1 MKKYIKNRKEIT
13 VSLLFNAG
21 MLMAILLLCVPLSE
35 SGDDAVMM
43 SIVSGGYGEYTSYI
57 VFSNIFYA
65 KVIMLLN
72 SQIGLINWYML
83 IQFGVIFFSFSS
95 ITYILLKKYG
105 IKLGFLLSF
114 CFVIFFSSDVYLQYQ
129 FTKTAALAT
138 AAGCVVLFY
147 IIEAK
152 KSILTIIVGGGL
164 IVLGSMIRFYSFLEV
179 MGIFFPLGVWIIL
192 VALRKKEYKTVK
204 RYVIIFGTVVF
215 VSFAF
220 YFFDKMVYNSQS
232 EWAEYKEY
240 NSLRSKIRDYPIAD
254 YDENEEA
261 YRDIGMTKND
271 YLNLLQW
278 NIGDI
283 EYYTPDLYEKI
294 INIKPE
300 NKLEEQE
307 DAENIQEAIRF
318 YAKEYGSSD
327 WLACFIIV
335 STLLLLFI
343 KKRWTIVGA
352 GMCSLIMIG
361 AYSIYL
367 YLQGRYGLQRIE
379 MALWLSGILFMISVI
394 PSSVERTEGKWK
406 IHFLGMG
413 VCVVIAFLGFGN
425 YQGNICAKEEILYEK
440 AKVRD
445 FYDYLNTNKENVY
458 LMNAISGY
466 MGEQISLFEPYE
478 LGYCDHVLGL
488 GGWYTNSPIMKGAQN
503 RQGIQNVFSDVVDN
517 DHAFIISKNDIE
529 IETEYIREH
538 YFPNAYN
545 ELVETYGDY
554 KIYSIKTAQ

>member
-1 MKKYIKNRKEIT
+1 MKEYIKNRKEIT
-13 VSLLFNAG
+13 LSLIFNTG
-21 MLMAILLLCVPLSE
+21 LIMAILLLCVPLSE

-65 KVIMLLN
+65 KIIMLLN

-83 IQFGVIFFSFSS
+83 IQFGVIFFSFCS
-95 ITYILLKKYG
+95 ITYILLRKYG

-114 CFVIFFSSDVYLQYQ
+114 CFVMFFSSDVYLQYQ

-147 IIEAK
+147 IIGVR
-152 KSILTIIVGGGL
+152 KSTPGIIAGGGL

-179 MGIFFPLGVWIIL
+179 MGIFFPLGIWLIL
-192 VALRKKEYKTVK
+192 LALRKNEYKTVK
-204 RYVIIFGTVVF
+204 RYIFIFGTVVIA
-215 VSFAF
+215 SFAF
-220 YFFDKMVYNSQS
+220 YFSDKMVYNSQS

-240 NSLRSKIRDYPIAD
+240 NSLRSKIRDYPIAG

-261 YRDIGMTKND
+261 YKDIGMTKND

-283 EYYTPDLYEKI
+283 DYYTPDLYKKI

-300 NKLEEQE
+300 NKLEGQE
-307 DAENIQEAIRF
+307 ETGNIREAIRF

-327 WLACFIIV
+327 WLACFVII
-335 STLLLLFI
+335 SILLLLFI
-343 KKRWTIVGA
+343 KKRWKIVGA
-352 GMCSLIMIG
+352 GMCSLILVG
-361 AYSIYL
+361 VYSIYL

-379 MALWLSGILFMISVI
+379 MALWLSGILFMLSVI
-394 PSSVERTEGKWK
+394 PSSVERTEYNRKMR
-406 IHFLGMG
+406 FLGIG
-413 VCVVIAFLGFGN
+413 AYVAIAFLCFGN

-445 FYDYLNTNKENVY
+445 FYDYLNANRENVY

-466 MGEQISLFEPYE
+466 MGEQMSLFEPYE

-488 GGWYTNSPIMKGAQN
+488 GGWYTNSPIMKDSQK
-503 RQGIQNVFSDVVDN
+503 RQGIQNVFKDVVDN

-545 ELVETYGDY
+545 ELIEVYGDY
-554 KIYSIKTAQ
+554 KIYAIKTVQ

>member
-1 MKKYIKNRKEIT
+1 MKEYIKNRKEIT
-13 VSLLFNAG
+13 LSLIFNTG
-21 MLMAILLLCVPLSE
+21 LIIAILLLCVPLSE

-65 KVIMLLN
+65 KIIMLLN

-83 IQFGVIFFSFSS
+83 IQFGVIFFSFCS
-95 ITYILLKKYG
+95 ITYILLRKYG

-114 CFVIFFSSDVYLQYQ
+114 CFVMFFSSDVYLQYQ

-147 IIEAK
+147 IIGVR
-152 KSILTIIVGGGL
+152 KSTPGIIAGGGL
-164 IVLGSMIRFYSFLEV
+164 IVLGSVIRFYSFLEV
-179 MGIFFPLGVWIIL
+179 MGIFFPLGIWLIL
-192 VALRKKEYKTVK
+192 LALRKNEYKTVK
-204 RYVIIFGTVVF
+204 RYIFIFGTVVIA
-215 VSFAF
+215 SFAF
-220 YFFDKMVYNSQS
+220 YFSDKMVYNSQS

-240 NSLRSKIRDYPIAD
+240 NSLRSKIRDYPIAG

-261 YRDIGMTKND
+261 YKDIGMTKND

-283 EYYTPDLYEKI
+283 DYYTPDLYKKI

-300 NKLEEQE
+300 NKLEGQE
-307 DAENIQEAIRF
+307 ETGNIREAIRF

-327 WLACFIIV
+327 WLACFVII
-335 STLLLLFI
+335 SILLLLFI
-343 KKRWTIVGA
+343 KKRWKIVGA
-352 GMCSLIMIG
+352 GMCSLILVG
-361 AYSIYL
+361 VYSIYL

-379 MALWLSGILFMISVI
+379 MALWLSGILFMLSVI
-394 PSSVERTEGKWK
+394 PSSVERTEYNRKMR
-406 IHFLGMG
+406 FLGIG
-413 VCVVIAFLGFGN
+413 AYVAIAFLCFGN

-445 FYDYLNTNKENVY
+445 FYDYLNANRENVY

-466 MGEQISLFEPYE
+466 MGEQMSLFEPYE

-488 GGWYTNSPIMKGAQN
+488 GGWYTNSPIMKDAQK
-503 RQGIQNVFSDVVDN
+503 RQGIQNVFKDVVDN

-545 ELVETYGDY
+545 ELIEVYGDY
-554 KIYSIKTAQ
+554 KIYAIKTVQ

>member
-1 MKKYIKNRKEIT
+1 MKEYIKNRKEIT
-13 VSLLFNAG
+13 LSLIFNTG
-21 MLMAILLLCVPLSE
+21 LIMAILLLCVPLSE

-65 KVIMLLN
+65 KIIMLLN

-83 IQFGVIFFSFSS
+83 IQFGVIFFSFCS
-95 ITYILLKKYG
+95 ITYILLRKYG

-114 CFVIFFSSDVYLQYQ
+114 CFVMFFSSDVYLQYQ

-147 IIEAK
+147 IIGVR
-152 KSILTIIVGGGL
+152 KSTPGIIAGGGL

-179 MGIFFPLGVWIIL
+179 MGIFFPLGIWLIL
-192 VALRKKEYKTVK
+192 LALRKNEYKTVK
-204 RYVIIFGTVVF
+204 RYIFIFGTVVIA
-215 VSFAF
+215 SFAF
-220 YFFDKMVYNSQS
+220 YFSDKMVYNSQS

-240 NSLRSKIRDYPIAD
+240 NSLRSKIRDYPIAG

-261 YRDIGMTKND
+261 YKDIGMTKND

-283 EYYTPDLYEKI
+283 DYYTPDLYKKI

-300 NKLEEQE
+300 NKLEGQE
-307 DAENIQEAIRF
+307 ETGNIREAIRF

-327 WLACFIIV
+327 WLACFVII
-335 STLLLLFI
+335 SILLLLFI
-343 KKRWTIVGA
+343 KKRWKIVGA
-352 GMCSLIMIG
+352 GMCSLILVG
-361 AYSIYL
+361 VYSIYL

-379 MALWLSGILFMISVI
+379 MALWLSGILFMLSVI
-394 PSSVERTEGKWK
+394 PSSVERTEYNRKMR
-406 IHFLGMG
+406 FLGIG
-413 VCVVIAFLGFGN
+413 AYVAIAFLCFGN

-445 FYDYLNTNKENVY
+445 FYDYLNANRENVY

-466 MGEQISLFEPYE
+466 MGEQMSLFEPYE

-488 GGWYTNSPIMKGAQN
+488 GGWYTNSPIMKDAQK
-503 RQGIQNVFSDVVDN
+503 RQGIQNVFKDVVDN

-545 ELVETYGDY
+545 ELIEVYGHY
-554 KIYSIKTAQ
+554 KIYAIKTVQ

>member
-1 MKKYIKNRKEIT
+1 MKEYIKNRKEIT
-13 VSLLFNAG
+13 LSLIFNTG
-21 MLMAILLLCVPLSE
+21 LIMAILLLCVPLSE

-65 KVIMLLN
+65 KIIMLLN

-83 IQFGVIFFSFSS
+83 IQFGVIFFSFCS
-95 ITYILLKKYG
+95 ITYILLRKYG

-147 IIEAK
+147 IIGVR
-152 KSILTIIVGGGL
+152 KSTPGIIAGGGL

-179 MGIFFPLGVWIIL
+179 MGIFFPLGIWLIL
-192 VALRKKEYKTVK
+192 LALRKNEYKTVK
-204 RYVIIFGTVVF
+204 RYIFIFGTVVIA
-215 VSFAF
+215 SFAF
-220 YFFDKMVYNSQS
+220 YFSDKMVYNSQS

-240 NSLRSKIRDYPIAD
+240 NSLRSKIRDYPIAG

-261 YRDIGMTKND
+261 YKDIGMTKND

-283 EYYTPDLYEKI
+283 DYYTPDLYKKI

-300 NKLEEQE
+300 NKLDGQEETG
-307 DAENIQEAIRF
+307 NIREAIRF

-327 WLACFIIV
+327 WLACFVII
-335 STLLLLFI
+335 SILLLLFI
-343 KKRWTIVGA
+343 KKRWKIVGA
-352 GMCSLIMIG
+352 GMCSLILVG
-361 AYSIYL
+361 VYSIYL

-379 MALWLSGILFMISVI
+379 MALWLSGILFMLSVI
-394 PSSVERTEGKWK
+394 PSSVERTEYNRKMR
-406 IHFLGMG
+406 FLGIG
-413 VCVVIAFLGFGN
+413 AYVAIAFLCFGN

-445 FYDYLNTNKENVY
+445 FYDYLNANRESVY

-466 MGEQISLFEPYE
+466 MGEQMSLFEPYE

-488 GGWYTNSPIMKGAQN
+488 GGWYTNSPIMKDAQK
-503 RQGIQNVFSDVVDN
+503 RQGIQNVFKDVVDN

-545 ELVETYGDY
+545 ELIEIYGDY
-554 KIYSIKTAQ
+554 KIYAIKTVQ

>member
-1 MKKYIKNRKEIT
+1 MKEYIKNRKEIT
-13 VSLLFNAG
+13 LSLIFNTG
-21 MLMAILLLCVPLSE
+21 LIMAILLLCVPLSE

-65 KVIMLLN
+65 KIIMLLN

-83 IQFGVIFFSFSS
+83 IQFGVIFFSFCS
-95 ITYILLKKYG
+95 ITYILLRKYG

-147 IIEAK
+147 IIGVR
-152 KSILTIIVGGGL
+152 KSTPGIIAGGGL

-179 MGIFFPLGVWIIL
+179 MGIFFPLGIWLIL
-192 VALRKKEYKTVK
+192 LALRKNEYKTVK
-204 RYVIIFGTVVF
+204 RYIFIFGTVVIA
-215 VSFAF
+215 SFAF
-220 YFFDKMVYNSQS
+220 YFSDKMVYNSQS

-240 NSLRSKIRDYPIAD
+240 NSLRSKIRDYPIAG

-261 YRDIGMTKND
+261 YKDIGMTKND

-283 EYYTPDLYEKI
+283 DYYTPDLYKKI

-300 NKLEEQE
+300 NKLDGQEETG
-307 DAENIQEAIRF
+307 NIREAIRF

-327 WLACFIIV
+327 WLACFVII
-335 STLLLLFI
+335 SILLLLFI
-343 KKRWTIVGA
+343 KKRWKIVGA
-352 GMCSLIMIG
+352 GMCSLILVG
-361 AYSIYL
+361 VYSIYL

-379 MALWLSGILFMISVI
+379 MALWLSGILFMLSVI
-394 PSSVERTEGKWK
+394 PSSVERTEYNRKMR
-406 IHFLGMG
+406 FLGIG
-413 VCVVIAFLGFGN
+413 AYVAIAFLCFGN

-445 FYDYLNTNKENVY
+445 FYDYLNANRENVY

-466 MGEQISLFEPYE
+466 MGEQMSLFEPYE

-488 GGWYTNSPIMKGAQN
+488 GGWYTNSPIMKDAQK
-503 RQGIQNVFSDVVDN
+503 RQGIQNVFKDVVDN

-545 ELVETYGDY
+545 ELIEIYGDY
-554 KIYSIKTAQ
+554 KIYAIKTVQ

>member
-1 MKKYIKNRKEIT
+1 MKKHVKNRKELT
-13 VSLLFNAG
+13 LSLIFNAG
-21 MLMAILLLCVPLSE
+21 LVMAILLLCVPLSE

-65 KVIMLLN
+65 KIIMLLN

-83 IQFGVIFFSFSS
+83 IQFEVIFFSFCS
-95 ITYILLKKYG
+95 ITYILLRKYG

-114 CFVIFFSSDVYLQYQ
+114 CFLMFFSSDVYMQYQ

-147 IIEAK
+147 IIRAG
-152 KSILTIIVGGGL
+152 KSTLGIIIGGGL
-164 IVLGSMIRFYSFLEV
+164 IILGSMIRFYSFLEV
-179 MGIFFPLGVWIIL
+179 MGIFFPLGIWLIL
-192 VALRKKEYKTVK
+192 IALRKNEYDTVK
-204 RYVIIFGTVVF
+204 RCVFIFGTVVIA
-215 VSFAF
+215 SFAF
-220 YFFDKMVYNSQS
+220 YFSDKMVYNSQS
-232 EWAEYKEY
+232 EWAEYKAY

-261 YRDIGMTKND
+261 YRAIGMTKND

-283 EYYTPDLYEKI
+283 DYYTPDLYKKI

-300 NKLEEQE
+300 NKLERQE
-307 DAENIQEAIRF
+307 EAGNIREAIRF
-318 YAKEYGSSD
+318 YTKEYGTSD

-335 STLLLLFI
+335 SILLLFFI
-343 KKRWTIVGA
+343 KNRWEIIGA
-352 GMCSLIMIG
+352 GMCSFFLIG
-361 AYSIYL
+361 VYSIYL

-379 MALWLSGILFMISVI
+379 MALWLSGILFMLSAI
-394 PSSVERTEGKWK
+394 PSSVERTKYNRK
-406 IHFLGMG
+406 MRFLGIG
-413 VCVVIAFLGFGN
+413 AYVAIAFLCFGN
-425 YQGNICAKEEILYEK
+425 YRSNICAREEILYEK

-445 FYDYLNTNKENVY
+445 FYDYLNANRENIY
-458 LMNAISGY
+458 LMNAVSGY
-466 MGEQISLFEPYE
+466 MGEQMSLFEPYE
-478 LGYCDHVLGL
+478 LGYCDNVLGL
-488 GGWYTNSPIMKGAQN
+488 GGWYTNSPIMKEAQK
-503 RQGIQNVFSDVVDN
+503 RQGIQNVFRDVVDN
-517 DHAFIISKNDIE
+517 SHAFIISKNDID

-545 ELVETYGDY
+545 ELVETYGNY